1 MGLPWVRLDTQF
13 ASNPKM
19 LELASAGRWRSAFVY
34 ISALA
39 YSGAHGT
46 DGYLPSTCLMFL
58 HATKKEAKDLV
69 DAGLWHPDTGGWQI
83 NGWDEFQISDE
94 AAKDRR
100 DRARKAAL
108 KRWGTD
114 G

>member
-1 MGLPWVRLDTQF
+1 
-13 ASNPKM
+13 M
-19 LELASAGRWRSAFVY
+19 LELAAAGRWRAAFVY

-46 DGYLPSTCLMFL
+46 DGYLPGTCLPFL
-58 HATKKEAKDLV
+58 HATKREAKDLV
-69 DAGLWHPDTGGWQI
+69 EVGLWHADTGGWQI
-83 NGWDEFQISDE
+83 NGWDEFQISDD

-100 DRARKAAL
+100 ERARKAAL

-114 G
+114 V